1 MPLSPVKHY
10 TNQWTLSQC
19 FTIIDYFSLC
29 QSLYIL
35 IITLYARH
43 RKNLKAFAN
52 SCKDYK
58 IDEHSRNTSGG
69 TFGNF
74 RLLSLT
80 TSACSVFI

>member
-58 IDEHSRNTSGG
+58 IDEHSRNTSGVLSV
-69 TFGNF
+69 TFDYYH
-74 RLLSLT
+74 
-80 TSACSVFI
+80 